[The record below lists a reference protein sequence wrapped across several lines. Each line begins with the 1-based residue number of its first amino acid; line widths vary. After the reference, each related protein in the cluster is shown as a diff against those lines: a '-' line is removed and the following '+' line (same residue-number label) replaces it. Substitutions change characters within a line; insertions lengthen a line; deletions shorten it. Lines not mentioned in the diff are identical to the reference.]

1 MSYKTKALRVL
12 EKYETSDPK
21 KKERINKAKGDF
33 WFFCKTYL
41 PHKFSDQP
49 APFHKVLID
58 IYNTRKLTPKH
69 IKELEP
75 LLPEDSK
82 KYLKPSQKIEGIV
95 NCWPREHGKTTVA
108 EAYILWN
115 ALFAKEKF
123 ILIIAASKEM
133 AVSILEN
140 IKDELEENIL
150 ILEDFGEQEGR
161 VWKQDLMYLKN
172 GVTIMG
178 KGMDTKMRGLRRK
191 EHRPSLILLDDVMDD
206 ISANSPALRDKLYR
220 KFKRAV
226 LPLSRDAFVIITN
239 TILHGDDLPSRL
251 LKEIQEGSLK
261 DWVGIRFEAITP
273 SGEPLWESRWPLKNL
288 LKKKEQIGSIAFA
301 QEYLNRPMS
310 DEDRLFKEEWLQF
323 YTDSQLPPL
332 KDLRISV
339 GVDPA
344 TGKSHGDY
352 SAIVVV
358 GKDPRGVI
366 YTLYTYVK
374 KVSPQRFME
383 EIIEIN
389 NIYRPRVIVFE
400 EVAFQEVYKKLI
412 MEEASKRGV
421 HLPIKGIK
429 PKGSKELRASRL
441 SPLIENGL
449 IKLRE
454 NQKELIEQL
463 LSFPKGAHDDAVDAL
478 MYAVSGLELGGMLRG
493 VPIKTGM
500 RNNLVRA
507 TLGWLK
513 GI

>member
-1 MSYKTKALRVL
+1 
-12 EKYETSDPK
+12 
-21 KKERINKAKGDF
+21 
-33 WFFCKTYL
+33 
-41 PHKFSDQP
+41 
-49 APFHKVLID
+49 
-58 IYNTRKLTPKH
+58 
-69 IKELEP
+69 
-75 LLPEDSK
+75 
-82 KYLKPSQKIEGIV
+82 
-95 NCWPREHGKTTVA
+95 
-108 EAYILWN
+108 
-115 ALFAKEKF
+115 
-123 ILIIAASKEM
+123 
-133 AVSILEN
+133 
-140 IKDELEENIL
+140 
-150 ILEDFGEQEGR
+150 
-161 VWKQDLMYLKN
+161 
-172 GVTIMG
+172 
-178 KGMDTKMRGLRRK
+178 
-191 EHRPSLILLDDVMDD
+191 
-206 ISANSPALRDKLYR
+206 
-220 KFKRAV
+220 
-226 LPLSRDAFVIITN
+226 
-239 TILHGDDLPSRL
+239 
-251 LKEIQEGSLK
+251 
-261 DWVGIRFEAITP
+261 
-273 SGEPLWESRWPLKNL
+273 
-288 LKKKEQIGSIAFA
+288 
-301 QEYLNRPMS
+301 MS

-389 NIYRPRVIVFE
+389 NIYRPKVIVFE

-412 MEEASKRGV
+412 MEEASKRGI

-478 MYAVSGLELGGMLRG
+478 VYAVSGLELGGMLRG

-507 TLGWLK
+507 TLSWLK